1 MLSKISM
8 VKTSKKITVSII
20 KLFLPNTDFV
30 NNGEEFLHEDQIRS
44 GDNKMVSV
52 PGLVQVSL
60 DNKNLIC
67 RQWIDK

>member
-8 VKTSKKITVSII
+8 VKISKKITVGII
-20 KLFLPNTDFV
+20 KLSLPNVDSV
-30 NNGEEFLHEDQIRS
+30 NDGEEFLHDNQLRS

-52 PGLVQVSL
+52 PGFVQVSL

-67 RQWIDK
+67 RQWINK